1 MKVKI
6 ILLILGLIACF
17 MFIKNNM
24 TPQNLGVNNGKLAEM
39 PSSPNAVS
47 SQAKTEEKKV
57 SPLAYVE
64 NKSKSKLKI
73 ENIIN
78 EYKSAKIVTNDENYI
93 HVVFSTS
100 RMKFKDDVE
109 FYFDEENE
117 VIHYRSASRIGYSDM
132 GMNRARYDELV
143 AKYNQ

>member
-1 MKVKI
+1 
-6 ILLILGLIACF
+6 

-93 HVVFSTS
+93 HVVFTTS
-100 RMKFKDDVE
+100 GMKFKDDVE

>member
-1 MKVKI
+1 
-6 ILLILGLIACF
+6 

>member
-93 HVVFSTS
+93 HVVFTTS
-100 RMKFKDDVE
+100 AMKFKDDVE

>member
-1 MKVKI
+1 MKLKI

-93 HVVFSTS
+93 HVVFTTS
-100 RMKFKDDVE
+100 GMKFKDDVE

>member
-1 MKVKI
+1 MKLKI
-6 ILLILGLIACF
+6 ILLILGLITCF

-93 HVVFSTS
+93 HVVFTTS
-100 RMKFKDDVE
+100 AMKFKDDVE